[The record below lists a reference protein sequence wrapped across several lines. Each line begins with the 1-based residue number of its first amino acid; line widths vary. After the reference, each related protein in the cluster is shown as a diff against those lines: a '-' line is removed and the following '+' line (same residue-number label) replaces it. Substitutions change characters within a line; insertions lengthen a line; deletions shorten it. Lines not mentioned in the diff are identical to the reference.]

1 MSSKLR
7 KRIKSLNGLFFHEH
21 ENKKASNGPV
31 DHFFLRPRNWKGAA
45 ERMDHFF
52 MSLEIRK
59 RGTVWGLHRQV
70 TADKVLGRFDS

>member
-31 DHFFLRPRNWKGAA
+31 DHFFLRPRNWKGATA
-45 ERMDHFF
+45 RVDHFF
-52 MSLEIRK
+52 MSSKLRK
-59 RGTVWGLHRQV
+59 RIKSLNGLFFHEHENKK
-70 TADKVLGRFDS
+70 AN

>member
-31 DHFFLRPRNWKGAA
+31 DHFFLRSRNVQSAMTEWTVLTRAKK
-45 ERMDHFF
+45 
-52 MSLEIRK
+52 LESE
-59 RGTVWGLHRQV
+59 
-70 TADKVLGRFDS
+70 A